1 MNSNYSLNKDAPG
14 ILSISNPKSP
24 PQVNKIKKRCLML
37 SPTVY
42 AGLERECKMSDF
54 EKDPRAIGKGGFG
67 QVWKVI
73 HKKTNKVYCIK
84 IIQKAGIIEQKLVNQ
99 MNREIEIMYLLN
111 HPHCLRLKNHFED
124 DDNFYLVM
132 PLAVKGQLYKLLKR
146 AHKFDERTTAQILRE
161 TISALQY
168 LHSFKPP
175 IIHRD
180 IKPENLLL
188 NESGRILLADF
199 GWSNFKNDGD
209 VRKTFC
215 GTPEYIAPEM
225 LRKEGHDHRIDIWSV
240 GVLMFEL
247 LSGYS
252 PFCAKTNQDLYANI
266 RKLKINWP
274 ADMPPLAKNLIS
286 KILKLNPKDR
296 LSLEDILNHQW
307 FQNTKMLKP
316 LLQNN
321 LNSDKDLLIYHM
333 VSEVTD
339 KVTETIN
346 TLLNL
351 TGEEA
356 AGQECVKKI
365 HSDTPD
371 GDSKKKNIVKQIQ
384 NQQQKKE
391 NENNN
396 VVNINVTKEQTDL
409 LKIENLNLKQENL
422 NFKTKIQ
429 SLENDIK
436 SLKAENIKL
445 KEVDTTNLQEQ
456 VKKLNSEIE
465 KYQIKDKDRLQILT
479 ELEEK
484 NTLNRELNSKVQMGE
499 NDKIQKEKEISN
511 LKEQLKESKKDNES
525 KQIIIDEYKKKND
538 TLNQEKEELFY
549 NYQKKIEM
557 LQLKMLDSSTS
568 AESNSD
574 GVTRAIEV
582 INENL
587 DEFKTIFKKKFD
599 TFNDNFTQFKKEY
612 SERNENLINL
622 LNDNT
627 KIISNEVQKYSNS
640 VQSDIEKVFQNVNNS
655 SASTHEKTIEFYKK
669 QVAKLSEY
677 QKNEI
682 SNKTQIEILTNE
694 INNLKSQLKVCQD
707 LNVDKDKLIT
717 LKDNEII
724 KKEEYIKTIENSL
737 SDIKNFVY
745 SNMNEDMC
753 DLFNKT
759 FNKSY

>member
-1 MNSNYSLNKDAPG
+1 MNSTQYPLNKDAPG

-24 PQVNKIKKRCLML
+24 PQVNKVKKRCLML

-42 AGLERECKMSDF
+42 AGLERESKISDF

-73 HKKTNKVYCIK
+73 HKKTNKIYCIK
-84 IIQKAGIIEQKLVNQ
+84 IIQKSGIIEQKLVNQ

-124 DDNFYLVM
+124 DENFYLVM

-168 LHSFKPP
+168 LHSFNPP

-188 NESGRILLADF
+188 NESGRVLLADF

-252 PFCAKTNQDLYANI
+252 PFCAKTNQDLYSNI

-286 KILKLNPKDR
+286 KILKLNPKER
-296 LSLEDILNHQW
+296 LSLDEILNHQW
-307 FQNTKMLKP
+307 FQNTKILKP
-316 LLQNN
+316 LLQNT
-321 LNSDKDLLIYHM
+321 LNSEKDLLIYHM
-333 VSEVTD
+333 INEVSD

-346 TLLNL
+346 NLLNL
-351 TGEEA
+351 SGENA
-356 AGQECVKKI
+356 VSQEQAKKI
-365 HSDTPD
+365 HSETL
-371 GDSKKKNIVKQIQ
+371 GSESKKNIVKQIQ
-384 NQQQKKE
+384 NQKKE
-391 NENNN
+391 NDNNN
-396 VVNINVTKEQTDL
+396 VVNINVTKEQIDL
-409 LKIENLNLKQENL
+409 LKIENMSLKQDNLNL
-422 NFKTKIQ
+422 KTKIQ
-429 SLENDIK
+429 SLENDYK

-456 VKKLNSEIE
+456 VKKLNEEIE
-465 KYQIKDKDRLQILT
+465 KYQIKDKDRLQILK

-499 NDKIQKEKEISN
+499 NEKLQKEKEISN
-511 LKEQLKESKKDNES
+511 LKDQLKESKKDNES
-525 KQIIIDEYKKKND
+525 KQLLIEEYKAKND
-538 TLNQEKEELFY
+538 SLNQDKEELFC

-599 TFNDNFTQFKKEY
+599 SFNDNFTQFKKEY
-612 SERNENLINL
+612 AERNDNLINL

-640 VQSDIEKVFQNVNNS
+640 VQSDIEKVFEKVNNAS
-655 SASTHEKTIEFYKK
+655 SSTHEKTIEFYKK

-682 SNKTQIEILTNE
+682 SNKTQIEILTKE
-694 INNLKSQLKVCQD
+694 INNLKTQIKVCQD
-707 LNVDKDKLIT
+707 LNVDKDKLIN
-717 LKDNEII
+717 LKDTEIQ
-724 KKEEYIKTIENSL
+724 KKTNILKLLKIVYLILKISYILI
-737 SDIKNFVY
+737 
-745 SNMNEDMC
+745 
-753 DLFNKT
+753 
-759 FNKSY
+759 

>member
-1 MNSNYSLNKDAPG
+1 MNSTITNKNAPG
-14 ILSISNPKSP
+14 ILSISNPDSP
-24 PQVNKIKKRCLML
+24 PQLNKVKKRCLML
-37 SPTVY
+37 SPTVN

-84 IIQKAGIIEQKLVNQ
+84 VIQKSGIIEQKLVNQ

-132 PLAVKGQLYKLLKR
+132 PLATKGQLYKLLKR

-209 VRKTFC
+209 IRKTFC

-225 LRKEGHDHRIDIWSV
+225 LRKEGHDHRIDIWSI

-274 ADMPPLAKNLIS
+274 PDMPPLAKNLIS

-307 FQNTKMLKP
+307 FQQTKMLKP
-316 LLQNN
+316 LLQNT
-321 LNSDKDLLIYHM
+321 LNTEKDLLIYHM
-333 VSEVTD
+333 VSEVSD

-346 TLLNL
+346 HLLNL
-351 TGEEA
+351 SGENA
-356 AGQECVKKI
+356 ANKETAKKI
-365 HSDTPD
+365 HGETPD
-371 GDSKKKNIVKQIQ
+371 NEGKKHNIIKQIQ
-384 NQQQKKE
+384 SQQTG
-391 NENNN
+391 NSN
-396 VVNINVTKEQTDL
+396 VNNINVTKEQTDT
-409 LKIENLNLKQENL
+409 LKIENLSLKQNNINL
-422 NFKTKIQ
+422 KTKIQ
-429 SLENDIK
+429 SYENEIK
-436 SLKAENIKL
+436 TLKAENYKL

-484 NTLNRELNSKVQMGE
+484 NTLNRELNSKLQMSE
-499 NDKIQKEKEISN
+499 NEKIQKDKEINN
-511 LKEQLKESKKDNES
+511 LKEQLKISKKEIEA
-525 KQIIIDEYKKKND
+525 KQISIDELKKNND
-538 TLNQEKEELFY
+538 LLIQEKEQLFCD
-549 NYQKKIEM
+549 YQKKIEM
-557 LQLKMLDSSTS
+557 LQLKMLDSTS
-568 AESNSD
+568 AESSSD
-574 GVTRAIEV
+574 GITRAIEI
-582 INENL
+582 INENV
-587 DEFKTIFKKKFD
+587 DEFKNIFKKKFD
-599 TFNDNFTQFKKEY
+599 SFVENFNQFKKEY
-612 SERNENLINL
+612 LDRNDELINL
-622 LNDNT
+622 LNDKT
-627 KIISNEVQKYSNS
+627 KNISNEVQKYSKS
-640 VQSDIEKVFQNVNNS
+640 AQSDIETIFNNVNKAGNS
-655 SASTHEKTIEFYKK
+655 IHEQTIEFYKK
-669 QVAKLSEY
+669 QVSKLSEC
-677 QKNEI
+677 QKSDI

-694 INNLKSQLKVCQD
+694 INNMKNQLKVSQE
-707 LNVDKDKLIT
+707 LNVDKDKLIF
-717 LKDNEII
+717 LKDEQLN
-724 KKEEYIKTIENSL
+724 KKLDYISKIEAIL
-737 SDIKNFVY
+737 SDMKNFMY
-745 SNMNEDMC
+745 SNMNDETLE
-753 DLFNKT
+753 LFNKN
-759 FNKSY
+759 FNTPV

>member
-1 MNSNYSLNKDAPG
+1 MNSSQYHLNKEAPG

-42 AGLERECKMSDF
+42 AGLEKESKMSDF

-73 HKKTNKVYCIK
+73 HKKTNKIYCIK
-84 IIQKAGIIEQKLVNQ
+84 IIQKSGIIEQKLVNQ

-132 PLAVKGQLYKLLKR
+132 PLAEKGQLYKLLKR

-188 NESGRILLADF
+188 NQSGRVLLADF

-247 LSGYS
+247 LAGYS
-252 PFCAKTNQDLYANI
+252 PFCAKTNQDLYSNI

-274 ADMPPLAKNLIS
+274 VDMPPLAKNLIS
-286 KILKLNPKDR
+286 KILKLNPKER

-307 FQNTKMLKP
+307 FQNTKILKP
-316 LLQNN
+316 LLQNT
-321 LNSDKDLLIYHM
+321 LLTEKDLLIYHM
-333 VSEVTD
+333 INDVTD
-339 KVTETIN
+339 KVTDTIN

-351 TGEEA
+351 SGDNA
-356 AGQECVKKI
+356 ASQEQAKKI
-365 HSDTPD
+365 HLDTPD
-371 GDSKKKNIVKQIQ
+371 NENNKKNIVKQIQ
-384 NQQQKKE
+384 NQQQIKD
-391 NENNN
+391 NDNI
-396 VVNINVTKEQTDL
+396 VNINVTKEQIDL
-409 LKIENLNLKQENL
+409 LKIENVNLKQDNL
-422 NFKTKIQ
+422 NLKTKIQ

-436 SLKAENIKL
+436 SVKAENIKL

-456 VKKLNSEIE
+456 VKKLNEEIE
-465 KYQIKDKDRLQILT
+465 KYQIKDKDRLQILK

-484 NTLNRELNSKVQMGE
+484 NTLNRELNSKLQMGE
-499 NDKIQKEKEISN
+499 NEKIQKEKEIST
-511 LKEQLKESKKDNES
+511 LKEQLKELKKENES
-525 KQIIIDEYKKKND
+525 KQLLIEEYKKKND
-538 TLNQEKEELFY
+538 SLNQEKEELFC

-574 GVTRAIEV
+574 GVTRAIEI

-599 TFNDNFTQFKKEY
+599 SFNDNFTQFKKEY
-612 SERNENLINL
+612 AERNDNLINL

-640 VQSDIEKVFQNVNNS
+640 VQSDIEKVFENVNNA

-682 SNKTQIEILTNE
+682 SNKTQIEILTKE
-694 INNLKSQLKVCQD
+694 NNSLKAQLKVCQD
-707 LNVDKDKLIT
+707 LNVDKDKLIG
-717 LKDNEII
+717 LKDNEIK
-724 KKEEYIKTIENSL
+724 KKEDYIKTIENNL
-737 SDIKNFVY
+737 SDVKNFVY
-745 SNMNEDMC
+745 LNMNEELI

-759 FNKSY
+759 FNKPY